1 MQFVKNGPEV
11 PAALLKAHEDGK
23 VVFFCGAGVSYP
35 AGLPTFKNLV
45 DEIYNELSETKTEQ
59 ECQSYK
65 EKRYDQVLSA
75 LEARIVNGRAVVRR
89 ALFNILQP
97 DLSKPNSTLTH
108 ESILTLATSNK
119 DESTRLVTTNFDRIF
134 ELSAD
139 NLALKLESNQAPFLP
154 IPKPSKWSSIVY
166 LHGLLPEDVDDVQI
180 MNRLV
185 LTSGDFGSAYLTERW
200 ASRFVGELLRGYE
213 VCFIGY
219 SIEDQVVRYMMDALA
234 ADKLLG
240 EKTKSAWAF
249 GASTRIDMHKT
260 ANEWKAKGVVPVLYE
275 IDDDN
280 DHSLLHSTL
289 EKWSALYRDG
299 IEGKERY
306 VTSSAHLL
314 PVSST
319 KEDNFIGRMLWALF
333 DESGIPAKS
342 FAQIEPPAPL
352 EWFLDV
358 ISKPKASNDMLS
370 ELSEIGFN
378 SLSNFNNSLFSN
390 SSDGEP
396 WGNIETSLSGWLVK
410 HLDDARLL
418 SWVLNNGQRPVS
430 RLKRLIEQELVKM
443 QTAPNSCNEVVSNIP
458 TNYRSIWNLIIS
470 DRVRFNEFRSLSYD
484 WIERFKAFGKDYFCR
499 LMLREIISPKVLVS
513 DGGLRNIR
521 EEVRFSIET
530 TIAENYFRNALE
542 MLDRN
547 LWSSCLP
554 FFMEDFERALL
565 DAVELQDFIS
575 LKVGLDESTYHMP
588 SIEPHFQNRGFHDWT
603 ILIELTRDSWLELNM
618 QNQREAFSKALE
630 WFSSKHVVFKRLA
643 LFAAANYKGDSE
655 IPWLSWLESENGRW
669 LWEMDTKREVMRLI
683 VKKGNSLSPSEQRR
697 LESLIVD
704 RTVAVNSK
712 NLEVDKAHYDFK
724 AWYLLAKLESSGVEL
739 GEEAAKT
746 AKRIKEE
753 FSYLKLGSQEEEEFS
768 TWMSTSED
776 PGYVSSIKQTSIP
789 TGRNEIVQYFEN
801 ETEITD
807 SFYRDNWYQVAEK
820 HPLNTVYALDDLYKR
835 GIYDASRW
843 NGAIQAWSKP
853 KTIKLFLKLFGN
865 ELLRLPSDVFQDNL
879 YSISV
884 WIRRC
889 SELAV
894 FDIDLFTKLCQRF
907 LEFSKSDKNVA
918 LEEGA
923 DALSLASSPL
933 GQVSSSI
940 VSSIFHEGVE
950 DGDGLKT
957 PFKEI
962 LEGVLQLPDHVSVA
976 AKVVPFSN
984 LVSLHRLD
992 SHWTSSCLIPLLD
1005 INNSAIAP
1013 LCWQMFLSNARIHPP
1028 LLEEIKG
1035 GLLELASNINLLG
1048 RYGDHYVRFIVYL
1061 AMYQIDGFTSSEF
1074 RNVID
1079 RIPQT
1084 KKNKIFTYVRQFK
1097 GNSNELEFWENRVE
1111 PFWEH
1116 VWPKDRSYLSSE
1128 VSESLVN
1135 LIISSEKRF
1144 ERGVQL
1150 FSDWLEPMQY
1160 VATSLKKIVQ
1170 NNYSTEFPEEC
1181 LALLYKVTDDK
1192 SFFERGKLKTC
1203 LSEIKDAK
1211 PELEN
1216 DFRYKKLMVLT
1227 R

>member
-1 MQFVKNGPEV
+1 MTTS
-11 PAALLKAHEDGK
+11 GK

-59 ECQSYK
+59 ECQSYR

-275 IDDDN
+275 IDEDN

-319 KEDNFIGRMLWALF
+319 KEDNFIGGMLWALF

-418 SWVLNNGQRPVS
+418 SW
-430 RLKRLIEQELVKM
+430 E
-443 QTAPNSCNEVVSNIP
+443 
-458 TNYRSIWNLIIS
+458 
-470 DRVRFNEFRSLSYD
+470 
-484 WIERFKAFGKDYFCR
+484 
-499 LMLREIISPKVLVS
+499 
-513 DGGLRNIR
+513 
-521 EEVRFSIET
+521 
-530 TIAENYFRNALE
+530 
-542 MLDRN
+542 
-547 LWSSCLP
+547 
-554 FFMEDFERALL
+554 
-565 DAVELQDFIS
+565 
-575 LKVGLDESTYHMP
+575 
-588 SIEPHFQNRGFHDWT
+588 
-603 ILIELTRDSWLELNM
+603 
-618 QNQREAFSKALE
+618 
-630 WFSSKHVVFKRLA
+630 
-643 LFAAANYKGDSE
+643 
-655 IPWLSWLESENGRW
+655 
-669 LWEMDTKREVMRLI
+669 
-683 VKKGNSLSPSEQRR
+683 
-697 LESLIVD
+697 
-704 RTVAVNSK
+704 
-712 NLEVDKAHYDFK
+712 
-724 AWYLLAKLESSGVEL
+724 
-739 GEEAAKT
+739 
-746 AKRIKEE
+746 
-753 FSYLKLGSQEEEEFS
+753 
-768 TWMSTSED
+768 
-776 PGYVSSIKQTSIP
+776 
-789 TGRNEIVQYFEN
+789 
-801 ETEITD
+801 
-807 SFYRDNWYQVAEK
+807 
-820 HPLNTVYALDDLYKR
+820 
-835 GIYDASRW
+835 
-843 NGAIQAWSKP
+843 
-853 KTIKLFLKLFGN
+853 
-865 ELLRLPSDVFQDNL
+865 
-879 YSISV
+879 
-884 WIRRC
+884 
-889 SELAV
+889 
-894 FDIDLFTKLCQRF
+894 
-907 LEFSKSDKNVA
+907 
-918 LEEGA
+918 
-923 DALSLASSPL
+923 
-933 GQVSSSI
+933 
-940 VSSIFHEGVE
+940 
-950 DGDGLKT
+950 
-957 PFKEI
+957 
-962 LEGVLQLPDHVSVA
+962 
-976 AKVVPFSN
+976 
-984 LVSLHRLD
+984 
-992 SHWTSSCLIPLLD
+992 
-1005 INNSAIAP
+1005 
-1013 LCWQMFLSNARIHPP
+1013 
-1028 LLEEIKG
+1028 
-1035 GLLELASNINLLG
+1035 
-1048 RYGDHYVRFIVYL
+1048 
-1061 AMYQIDGFTSSEF
+1061 
-1074 RNVID
+1074 
-1079 RIPQT
+1079 
-1084 KKNKIFTYVRQFK
+1084 
-1097 GNSNELEFWENRVE
+1097 
-1111 PFWEH
+1111 
-1116 VWPKDRSYLSSE
+1116 
-1128 VSESLVN
+1128 
-1135 LIISSEKRF
+1135 
-1144 ERGVQL
+1144 
-1150 FSDWLEPMQY
+1150 
-1160 VATSLKKIVQ
+1160 
-1170 NNYSTEFPEEC
+1170 
-1181 LALLYKVTDDK
+1181 
-1192 SFFERGKLKTC
+1192 
-1203 LSEIKDAK
+1203 
-1211 PELEN
+1211 
-1216 DFRYKKLMVLT
+1216 
-1227 R
+1227 